1 MLEAFRDKLEG
12 HSLSDADKDDLMQQ
26 LESRLNRVKD
36 IMQADEHS
44 QDKQLEEALAKRRKK
59 KGDINKALVKL
70 SDKQDSNQQDFNAEM
85 HRLAEIEAEAKKK
98 LDKDIED
105 SYNQELKDIETAM
118 KKKRNDQLAL
128 MEKRLEQ
135 LKKKPGK
142 HEDEL
147 GDLLNDYGKLVKKV
161 DSEQEDQK
169 LKEQTALSDKLKK
182 RKEEKLKELEKER

>member
-36 IMQADEHS
+36 IMQAEEHS

>member
-118 KKKRNDQLAL
+118 KKKRND
-128 MEKRLEQ
+128 
-135 LKKKPGK
+135 
-142 HEDEL
+142 
-147 GDLLNDYGKLVKKV
+147 
-161 DSEQEDQK
+161 
-169 LKEQTALSDKLKK
+169 
-182 RKEEKLKELEKER
+182 